1 MIKPYFPPRPG
12 DPPPLRVEVRRRVR
26 FEELDPLGIVWHG
39 RYASYFEEARVA
51 LGDRYG
57 IGYRDFQ
64 RQGVVTPVRQL
75 HLDYLLPLRFEEEVV
90 IEGILHPSE
99 AARLN
104 YELTIRNGRGEV
116 ATTGF
121 TVHLMLDR
129 EERVLLVPPAFFLE
143 FQARWRRG
151 ELP

>member
-1 MIKPYFPPRPG
+1 
-12 DPPPLRVEVRRRVR
+12 LRIEVRRRV
-26 FEELDPLGIVWHG
+26 
-39 RYASYFEEARVA
+39 
-51 LGDRYG
+51 
-57 IGYRDFQ
+57 
-64 RQGVVTPVRQL
+64 
-75 HLDYLLPLRFEEEVV
+75 RFEEEVV

-104 YELTIRNGRGEV
+104 YEFTLRNGRGEV